1 MSTNDERAKD
11 AEALA
16 VFALIER
23 GTEPVESADVTA
35 AYLHLAARLDSLAGE
50 VERLHAENDALR
62 EAGSGDQERADREAH
77 RARKAEAELA
87 RLREALEKIAALP
100 LSSMPKR
107 TTTAAIAVRVASEAL
122 AAQSQGEG

>member
-35 AYLHLAARLDSLAGE
+35 AYLHLAARLDSLVGE
-50 VERLHAENDALR
+50 VERLHAENDTLR

-77 RARKAEAELA
+77 RARKAEAEVA
-87 RLREALEKIAALP
+87 RLRPDATRYRWLREHDNADMLAEDVID
-100 LSSMPKR
+100 
-107 TTTAAIAVRVASEAL
+107 EAL
-122 AAQSQGEG
+122 AAQSQGVG